1 MTPQCREWRIGP
13 VLTKFVNALR
23 PSALDTEGTGTYPDG
38 LFAAA
43 LMRQAPVEAGGS
55 LRSSYGQDYL
65 AAQKLKEPPRT
76 HS

>member
-1 MTPQCREWRIGP
+1 
-13 VLTKFVNALR
+13 VLSKFVNALR
-23 PSALDTEGTGTYPDG
+23 PSVIDVDGTGTYPDG

-43 LMRQAPVEAGGS
+43 IARQADLDAGGS

-65 AAQKLKEPPRT
+65 LAKKSDEPPRP

>member
-1 MTPQCREWRIGP
+1 MLI
-13 VLTKFVNALR
+13 KFVNALR
-23 PSALDTEGTGTYPDG
+23 PAALDTEGTGTYPDG

-43 LMRQAPVEAGGS
+43 LMRQAQVETSGS

-65 AAQKLKEPPRT
+65 AAQKFKEPPRT